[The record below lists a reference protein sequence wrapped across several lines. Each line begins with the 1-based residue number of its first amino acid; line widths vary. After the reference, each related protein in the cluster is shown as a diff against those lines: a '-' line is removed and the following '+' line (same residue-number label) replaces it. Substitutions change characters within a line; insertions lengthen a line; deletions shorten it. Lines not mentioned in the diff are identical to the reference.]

1 MSTLATRNRQ
11 PVLFTVLALFVVVLW
26 GAQAHSTT
34 VTPSDAVTTHVVVR
48 ALPSTQSAKVGAF
61 APGNQAE
68 VLESVPHW
76 LKVQLVNGTIGY
88 VISAEKISADRVRNV
103 VLCEGR

>member
-1 MSTLATRNRQ
+1 M
-11 PVLFTVLALFVVVLW
+11 
-26 GAQAHSTT
+26 GAG
-34 VTPSDAVTTHVVVR
+34 V
-48 ALPSTQSAKVGAF
+48 
-61 APGNQAE
+61 APGDQAE

-76 LKVQLVNGTIGY
+76 LKIQLVDGTIGY